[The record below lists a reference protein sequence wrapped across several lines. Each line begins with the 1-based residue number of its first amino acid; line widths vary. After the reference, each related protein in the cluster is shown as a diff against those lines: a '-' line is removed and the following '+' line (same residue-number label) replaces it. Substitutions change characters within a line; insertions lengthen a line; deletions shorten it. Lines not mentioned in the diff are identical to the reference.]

1 MDSLR
6 DESLSPAERGD
17 AYRASLASA
26 EQLLIRSIRTQPAQA
41 WTLAKL
47 AAVRWELEP
56 SLEAGA
62 MARHLELIRLSS
74 SMAPTDPDVQ
84 VDLGRLLLLTGRR
97 DEGAE
102 LLSLAVEL
110 SPTMAREVVDLMV
123 QFLFDPREILET
135 LPRSSATLVALREP
149 FIRAGRGSEYV
160 EILGPALAAPEIDA
174 AVLRSFGETC
184 VRVGEPRR
192 ALDIL
197 VALGALEAPGLEAE
211 RSVQVAW
218 ARLSLGDVG
227 GSLADAD
234 RARALMPGS
243 ERYREQAGMIALRA
257 GRPDLAVEDFRAA
270 LSFAAR
276 GDAPPERRGT
286 LYRRIG
292 QALDKQGKADLA
304 YDAYKRALTLAPGE
318 SHAARRVHEME
329 QASGMRR

>member
-1 MDSLR
+1 M
-6 DESLSPAERGD
+6 
-17 AYRASLASA
+17 
-26 EQLLIRSIRTQPAQA
+26 
-41 WTLAKL
+41 
-47 AAVRWELEP
+47 
-56 SLEAGA
+56 
-62 MARHLELIRLSS
+62 
-74 SMAPTDPDVQ
+74 
-84 VDLGRLLLLTGRR
+84 
-97 DEGAE
+97 
-102 LLSLAVEL
+102 
-110 SPTMAREVVDLMV
+110 
-123 QFLFDPREILET
+123 
-135 LPRSSATLVALREP
+135 
-149 FIRAGRGSEYV
+149 
-160 EILGPALAAPEIDA
+160 
-174 AVLRSFGETC
+174 
-184 VRVGEPRR
+184 
-192 ALDIL
+192 
-197 VALGALEAPGLEAE
+197 LEAPDLEAE